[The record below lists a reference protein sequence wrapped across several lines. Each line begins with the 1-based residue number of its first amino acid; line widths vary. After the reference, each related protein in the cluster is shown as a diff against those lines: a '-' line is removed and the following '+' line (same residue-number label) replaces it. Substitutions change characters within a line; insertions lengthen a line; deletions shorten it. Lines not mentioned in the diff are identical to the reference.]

1 MAFEFESEPTIQNG
15 NFYFS
20 SKHYHYD
27 HQYSPTQV
35 GAGRRQVSHRN
46 VDGLEC
52 VTREG

>member
-20 SKHYHYD
+20 SKHCHY
-27 HQYSPTQV
+27 HQYSLTQV

-52 VTREG
+52 VTPEG